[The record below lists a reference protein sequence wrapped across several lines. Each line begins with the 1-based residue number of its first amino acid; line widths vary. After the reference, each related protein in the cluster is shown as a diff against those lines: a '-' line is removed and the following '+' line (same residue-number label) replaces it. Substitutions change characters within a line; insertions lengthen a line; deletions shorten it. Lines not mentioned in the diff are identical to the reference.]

1 MLEEYLLDL
10 HHKFDVITLAETW
23 FKSST
28 YLSFLQLDGY
38 DNYHLDRC
46 NKNDGG
52 IAIYFLNTLRH
63 NIINHMSYVIDDVLE
78 CLSVE
83 VLLHSKNI
91 FI

>member
-10 HHKFDVITLAETW
+10 HHKFDVITL
-23 FKSST
+23 T

-63 NIINHMSYVIDDVLE
+63 SIINHMSYVIDDVLE